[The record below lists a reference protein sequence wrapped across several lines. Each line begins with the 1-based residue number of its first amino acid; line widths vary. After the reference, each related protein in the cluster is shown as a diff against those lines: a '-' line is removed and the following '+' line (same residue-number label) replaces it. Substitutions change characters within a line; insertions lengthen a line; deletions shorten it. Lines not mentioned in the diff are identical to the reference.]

1 MPRPSADNDDRA
13 VVVAT
18 SRWRSAG
25 SRRRRHPMR
34 AKDPLCA
41 RYRDPDPSRI
51 ALWHGNGDF
60 GRHAWRDH
68 AELPD
73 SVAELPFGGR
83 AGLLV
88 RRFRRSRSDL
98 DRTAYRQGPESGS
111 EHTETSCNT
120 LHRQSE
126 THQPPDRRRF
136 PPPSAPIRSSM
147 PPCSKLSRRGL
158 ETPECASLAE
168 RRPTLTASARA
179 GVRNLRSGRKKA
191 CSAVKQKKDD
201 EVKKTSGMRLG
212 RRAQPP
218 KAMPPKKCGFRPAF
232 TTVSRRYAEGFDDG
246 YPIRPVSNLLNTMTL
261 AIGRFLESLV
271 RWEGTPTLE
280 ERRIIL
286 HKI

>member
-191 CSAVKQKKDD
+191 CGAVKQKKDD

-232 TTVSRRYAEGFDDG
+232 TTSYTHRARPCRASCPRSRAR
-246 YPIRPVSNLLNTMTL
+246 
-261 AIGRFLESLV
+261 
-271 RWEGTPTLE
+271 
-280 ERRIIL
+280 
-286 HKI
+286 

>member
-13 VVVAT
+13 MVAT

-34 AKDPLCA
+34 AKNPLCA

-83 AGLLV
+83 AGLLA

-98 DRTAYRQGPESGS
+98 DRTAYRRGPESGS

-126 THQPPDRRRF
+126 THQPPNRRRLQ
-136 PPPSAPIRSSM
+136 PPSAPIRSSM

-158 ETPECASLAE
+158 ETSECASLAE

-191 CSAVKQKKDD
+191 CGAVKQKKDD
-201 EVKKTSGMRLG
+201 EVKS
-212 RRAQPP
+212 
-218 KAMPPKKCGFRPAF
+218 
-232 TTVSRRYAEGFDDG
+232 
-246 YPIRPVSNLLNTMTL
+246 
-261 AIGRFLESLV
+261 SLV
-271 RWEGTPTLE
+271 EALSHQKPCRQKSADFD
-280 ERRIIL
+280 RRSQQPSHASAVPL
-286 HKI
+286 SD

>member
-13 VVVAT
+13 MVAT

-34 AKDPLCA
+34 AKNPLCA

-83 AGLLV
+83 AGLLA

-98 DRTAYRQGPESGS
+98 DRTDYRQGPESGS

-126 THQPPDRRRF
+126 THLPPGPAQIPAAFSPDPIKHADVLEAVKARPGNVGVCLPGGATADLDSFCARRR
-136 PPPSAPIRSSM
+136 
-147 PPCSKLSRRGL
+147 SKSTVGAEESLRRGQ
-158 ETPECASLAE
+158 TKE
-168 RRPTLTASARA
+168 RR
-179 GVRNLRSGRKKA
+179 
-191 CSAVKQKKDD
+191 
-201 EVKKTSGMRLG
+201 
-212 RRAQPP
+212 
-218 KAMPPKKCGFRPAF
+218 
-232 TTVSRRYAEGFDDG
+232 
-246 YPIRPVSNLLNTMTL
+246 
-261 AIGRFLESLV
+261 
-271 RWEGTPTLE
+271 
-280 ERRIIL
+280 
-286 HKI
+286 

>member
-191 CSAVKQKKDD
+191 CGAVKQKKDD

-232 TTVSRRYAEGFDDG
+232 TAPALRAISA
-246 YPIRPVSNLLNTMTL
+246 PPRPTSSVPSALNR
-261 AIGRFLESLV
+261 AGA
-271 RWEGTPTLE
+271 PA
-280 ERRIIL
+280 
-286 HKI
+286 